1 MEALSQGKW
10 MLRQQE
16 GEVEDRNSRKLS
28 CYFLC
33 AALKQSLAII
43 NGCVNNKVL
52 ISGNYENV
60 IIT

>member
-1 MEALSQGKW
+1 
-10 MLRQQE
+10 MLREQE
-16 GEVEDRNSRKLS
+16 GEVGDRNSRKLS
-28 CYFLC
+28 CYFLG
-33 AALKQSLAII
+33 AALKQSMAII